1 MKGVEPGAVKYLR
14 VVESPPKMNWSA
26 QAWGGQGQH
35 APGMNWTNF
44 ENKQILGEIPVEE
57 DGSASFE
64 VPANKFVYFQ
74 LLDKDKKMIQS
85 MRSGTIIQSGE
96 INGCIGCH
104 EDRIDAAPMTGK
116 MLMALQKE
124 PNRMNGWNG
133 KPPELFSYVKQ
144 VQPVFDKKCIS
155 CHDFDAGKR
164 NKLVLSGD
172 NNPFFNASYV
182 DLNVKKKITVAG
194 AGPAVILQAYSW
206 GSHASSLTKI
216 IDGKHFNIDLTDDE
230 KRILYTW
237 MDINAPYYP
246 VYESAYPDNLAGRCP
261 LTDDE
266 MKRLKELTGVDFRA
280 LNDYRRK
287 CGSADIF

>member
-1 MKGVEPGAVKYLR
+1 MLPVKRNFKGGTGHFYVQNVYEGTHMKGVEHGAVKYLR

-116 MLMALQKE
+116 MLM
-124 PNRMNGWNG
+124 
-133 KPPELFSYVKQ
+133 
-144 VQPVFDKKCIS
+144 D
-155 CHDFDAGKR
+155 
-164 NKLVLSGD
+164 
-172 NNPFFNASYV
+172 
-182 DLNVKKKITVAG
+182 
-194 AGPAVILQAYSW
+194 
-206 GSHASSLTKI
+206 
-216 IDGKHFNIDLTDDE
+216 
-230 KRILYTW
+230 
-237 MDINAPYYP
+237 
-246 VYESAYPDNLAGRCP
+246 
-261 LTDDE
+261 
-266 MKRLKELTGVDFRA
+266 
-280 LNDYRRK
+280 
-287 CGSADIF
+287 